1 MPYQNRG
8 LGIYSDENISRLPYK
23 GFWNF
28 VNFLKSEGI
37 EPGKMAKR
45 LRKGHGYLVIGGF
58 MALLGFLDFIGNTLS
73 SINFLVIA
81 QLTVL
86 AMVVISGPVIVFLL
100 VARGGDL

>member
-1 MPYQNRG
+1 
-8 LGIYSDENISRLPYK
+8 
-23 GFWNF
+23 
-28 VNFLKSEGI
+28 
-37 EPGKMAKR
+37 
-45 LRKGHGYLVIGGF
+45 

>member
-1 MPYQNRG
+1 
-8 LGIYSDENISRLPYK
+8 
-23 GFWNF
+23 
-28 VNFLKSEGI
+28 
-37 EPGKMAKR
+37 
-45 LRKGHGYLVIGGF
+45 
-58 MALLGFLDFIGNTLS
+58 MALLGILGLGFLS